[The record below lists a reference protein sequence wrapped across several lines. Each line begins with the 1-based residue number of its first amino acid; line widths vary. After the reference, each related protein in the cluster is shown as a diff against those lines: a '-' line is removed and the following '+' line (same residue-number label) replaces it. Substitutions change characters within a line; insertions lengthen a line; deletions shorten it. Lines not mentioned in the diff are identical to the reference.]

1 MAIDA
6 KNLVVAAKVYSRGVA
21 LPLDASSV
29 YESLGEAQTYA
40 ASPIAYA
47 GQIITVLQDG
57 AYKAYVLDGSA
68 GAYTLTPLGSGSE
81 EPVEVKNYVQIVT
94 ELPGEGQEQGVI
106 YINTT
111 DNKGYI
117 YNGTDYQV
125 VFENVES
132 PDGESLSEQLAALET
147 ALEEKADL
155 AGATF
160 TGTVTLSADPTQNM
174 EAVTKQYVDRLISG
188 INSFEVGVVDSSTPL
203 PAEGYK
209 AGQAFRVAEAGTYA
223 GQACELGDL
232 IICIKDYAEGAS
244 DADFMV
250 VQSNLNG
257 VVIGP
262 DASTDAN
269 IAVFDGIT
277 GKKIKDSAV
286 TLTSL
291 QDAIAKAHEH
301 TNKTILDSFTKNETE
316 LLSEVD
322 SKISTATATYGDG
335 EIKNDNLGQPSPDG
349 QIKAG
354 SKNSA
359 NLVFT
364 GQRNMFYGTGVG
376 AAPQATSESVRGLS
390 STKLN
395 PTQGYSFNIT
405 VAQGQQFVRIA
416 YPATLR
422 KIIKCFYVEQ
432 NTDLAE
438 NFAETTVSVYGA
450 SGAAG
455 AD

>member
-1 MAIDA
+1 MAIDS

-29 YESLGEAQTYA
+29 YESLVEAQTYA

-322 SKISTATATYGDG
+322 SKISTATADFVTDTELTESLGDYVTNETYNTKMGQLDQSIQTINTNLNTKITSEQLEARIG
-335 EIKNDNLGQPSPDG
+335 NIGQETTIKDYVDT
-349 QIKAG
+349 A
-354 SKNSA
+354 
-359 NLVFT
+359 
-364 GQRNMFYGTGVG
+364 VG
-376 AAPQATSESVRGLS
+376 AG
-390 STKLN
+390 
-395 PTQGYSFNIT
+395 
-405 VAQGQQFVRIA
+405 
-416 YPATLR
+416 
-422 KIIKCFYVEQ
+422 
-432 NTDLAE
+432 
-438 NFAETTVSVYGA
+438 
-450 SGAAG
+450 G
-455 AD
+455 ADVADEILQAKNEAIQTAKEYTDTALTITEFL